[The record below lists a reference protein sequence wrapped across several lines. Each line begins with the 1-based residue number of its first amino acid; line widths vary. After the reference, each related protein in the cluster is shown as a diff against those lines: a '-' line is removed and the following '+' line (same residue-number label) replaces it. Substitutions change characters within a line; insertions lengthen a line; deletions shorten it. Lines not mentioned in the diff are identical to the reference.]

1 MEGLDKSISLAEG
14 IVAAEESGKNPE
26 QKTCLNCGAPLHGS
40 FCHECGQKNLPR
52 RQDIGD
58 FIINF
63 ISSFYSFESKF
74 FKTFGFLLFRP
85 GRIINDYN
93 AGKRESYYHPVRM
106 YVFLSFI
113 FFLVLSFMPD
123 EDKINVNKDG
133 KELSSEEK
141 KQMLDSM
148 QVNLDSLNI
157 KMPVTN
163 WTNSS
168 SWGSNDPKTIAEY
181 DSIENLKPIA
191 ARDGKIERYFTEK
204 FIKLKQESGD
214 DDKAILKRF
223 LDSFLENIPRMIFL
237 LLPIFALI
245 LKLLYVRRDFYYSE
259 HLVFSVLFYDF
270 MYLIGA
276 VGLLCSMVSWL
287 EWIPDL
293 LWLVV
298 FFYLYKAMRHVYK
311 QSRGKTI
318 SKFLLLNFIFLIC
331 LVLGFAVNGIITLIL
346 M

>member
-1 MEGLDKSISLAEG
+1 MDGLDKSFSLAEG
-14 IVAAEESGKNPE
+14 VVAAEETGENPE
-26 QKTCLNCGAPLHGS
+26 QKNCLNCGALLHGT

-58 FIINF
+58 FIANF

-85 GRIINDYN
+85 GRIVNDYN
-93 AGKRESYYHPVRM
+93 AGKRESYYHPARM

-113 FFLVLSFMPD
+113 FFLVLSFVPD
-123 EDKINVNKDG
+123 EDKININQDG

-141 KQMLDSM
+141 KQVLDS
-148 QVNLDSLNI
+148 VKVSLDSLNI
-157 KMPVTN
+157 KMPSAN
-163 WTNSS
+163 WSNSS
-168 SWGSNDPKTIAEY
+168 KWESSNPKTVAEY
-181 DSIENLKPIA
+181 DSIENLKPITS
-191 ARDGKIERYFTEK
+191 RDGKIERYFAEK
-204 FIKLKQESGD
+204 LIKLKQDNGD

-237 LLPIFALI
+237 LLPIFGLI
-245 LKLLYVRRDFYYSE
+245 LKLIYLRRDFYYSE

-276 VGLLCSMVSWL
+276 VGLLCSMVGWL
-287 EWIPDL
+287 DWVSSVLML
-293 LWLVV
+293 LT

-318 SKFLLLNFIFLIC
+318 LKFLLLNMIFLVC
-331 LVLGFAVNGIITLIL
+331 LGMAFTVNAVVTLML